1 MWMVLAAAISCA
13 PIGIGEGSQLVMLA
27 PELIAVQ
34 HRPGVHVTAR
44 FMRLEDGQR
53 LYRVSDAALPK
64 GGLIG
69 WYSVDLYS
77 YLVRNWTAPGW
88 PVATSPMIEAAQ
100 RRLTETHCRR

>member
-1 MWMVLAAAISCA
+1 MWMLLAAAITCA
-13 PIGIGEGSQLVMLA
+13 PISTGEGAELIMLA
-27 PELIAVQ
+27 PKVIAVQ
-34 HRPGVHVTAR
+34 SKPGVRLIAR

-53 LYRVSDAALPK
+53 LYRVSDSARPEGA
-64 GGLIG
+64 LIG

-88 PVATSPMIEAAQ
+88 PVETSPAIEAAQ